1 MGEDIGVLGRV
12 PPEKKEM
19 VDLAEHE
26 SKRRHKLARK
36 FSSVPGILDINGK
49 EKNHNDELDDDGK
62 SPVVDEN
69 ESREDV
75 EQDTTEESPTHGSA
89 RKDNGASKTHERYRK
104 NRATNFATRRRML
117 SGELIYDK
125 ETAEKLLGNI
135 KGHLVLF
142 LCNGLMSS
150 WKMIIGSTILIE
162 FHQWKFTTS

>member
-1 MGEDIGVLGRV
+1 M
-12 PPEKKEM
+12 
-19 VDLAEHE
+19 
-26 SKRRHKLARK
+26 
-36 FSSVPGILDINGK
+36 
-49 EKNHNDELDDDGK
+49 
-62 SPVVDEN
+62 DEN